1 MDFGFENEVWVWKS
15 NLMLN
20 LNLSLKFILEF
31 KNNFN
36 FLCTKW
42 NLLKKKKK
50 DFIITSTKLMD
61 LAQTK
66 GQEYIMNM
74 CKILRPNE
82 ITNDIAQELRSNI
95 RF

>member
-1 MDFGFENEVWVWKS
+1 
-15 NLMLN
+15 
-20 LNLSLKFILEF
+20 
-31 KNNFN
+31 
-36 FLCTKW
+36 
-42 NLLKKKKK
+42 
-50 DFIITSTKLMD
+50 MD

>member
-1 MDFGFENEVWVWKS
+1 M
-15 NLMLN
+15 
-20 LNLSLKFILEF
+20 KF
-31 KNNFN
+31 
-36 FLCTKW
+36 T
-42 NLLKKKKK
+42 LKKRKKY
-50 DFIITSTKLMD
+50 FVITSTKLMD

-95 RF
+95 RFQLRNMHHFPI

>member
-1 MDFGFENEVWVWKS
+1 M
-15 NLMLN
+15 N
-20 LNLSLKFILEF
+20 LNLILIFYVQNEIYF
-31 KNNFN
+31 
-36 FLCTKW
+36 
-42 NLLKKKKK
+42 KKKK
-50 DFIITSTKLMD
+50 DFVITSTKLMD

-95 RF
+95 RFQLRNMHHFPI

>member
-1 MDFGFENEVWVWKS
+1 MNLKIILIFYVQNEIY
-15 NLMLN
+15 
-20 LNLSLKFILEF
+20 F
-31 KNNFN
+31 
-36 FLCTKW
+36 
-42 NLLKKKKK
+42 KKKKK

-82 ITNDIAQELRSNI
+82 ITNDIAQELSSNI